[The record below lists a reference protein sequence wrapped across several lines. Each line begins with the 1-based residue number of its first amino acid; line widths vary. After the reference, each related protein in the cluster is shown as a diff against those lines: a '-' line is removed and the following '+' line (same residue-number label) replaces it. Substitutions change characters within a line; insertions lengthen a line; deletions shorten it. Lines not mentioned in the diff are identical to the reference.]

1 MLLGRDRNSPFFDY
15 ATGSEIDRN
24 FIQTYTVRMYSII
37 PAAGQPIPLL
47 ASPLALPL
55 ADCFVRA
62 GFPSPAG
69 NFQGTRLDIAQ
80 LLVQH
85 PQATYL
91 LRVAGLSMKEYGI
104 DEGDLIVVDRALQA
118 RHGCIVVAILD
129 NEFTVKFLHQSNGQ
143 IRLKAG
149 NRTYPDIVPKEGQT
163 LEIWGVVTACVKRF
177 AK

>member
-1 MLLGRDRNSPFFDY
+1 MP
-15 ATGSEIDRN
+15 
-24 FIQTYTVRMYSII
+24 MM
-37 PAAGQPIPLL
+37 
-47 ASPLALPL
+47 ASPMALPL
-55 ADCFVRA
+55 ADSSVRA

-69 NFQGTRLDIAQ
+69 DFHAKRLDIAE

-104 DEGDLIVVDRALQA
+104 DEGDLIVVDRALEA

-129 NEFTVKFLHQSNGQ
+129 NEFTVKALHQVNGTF
-143 IRLKAG
+143 RLKAG
-149 NRTYPDIVPKEGQT
+149 NRTYPDIVPKEDQT

-177 AK
+177 AR

>member
-1 MLLGRDRNSPFFDY
+1 
-15 ATGSEIDRN
+15 
-24 FIQTYTVRMYSII
+24 MYSTPLI
-37 PAAGQPIPLL
+37 ACQPMPMM
-47 ASPLALPL
+47 ASPMALPL
-55 ADCFVRA
+55 ADSSVRA

-69 NFQGTRLDIAQ
+69 DFHAKRLDIAE

-104 DEGDLIVVDRALQA
+104 DEGDLIVVDRALEA

-129 NEFTVKFLHQSNGQ
+129 NEFTVKALHQVNGTF
-143 IRLKAG
+143 RLKAG
-149 NRTYPDIVPKEGQT
+149 NRTYPDIVPKEDQT

-177 AK
+177 AR